1 MITYIYMYIY
11 MYTYLYIYM
20 YIYIYISFN
29 ININVCVYIY
39 VWLLEI
45 IPPPKKKRDPV
56 TQETEKSKV
65 VPPWGPE
72 RANQDRRVGGPGAPV
87 GAVAAGGN
95 RWKSGF

>member
-1 MITYIYMYIY
+1 MVVGN
-11 MYTYLYIYM
+11 YTT
-20 YIYIYISFN
+20 
-29 ININVCVYIY
+29 
-39 VWLLEI
+39 
-45 IPPPKKKRDPV
+45 PKKKRDPV

>member
-1 MITYIYMYIY
+1 MYGCWK
-11 MYTYLYIYM
+11 LYH
-20 YIYIYISFN
+20 
-29 ININVCVYIY
+29 
-39 VWLLEI
+39 
-45 IPPPKKKRDPV
+45 PKKKRDPV